1 MYRPLISFILIIAV
15 AVVAL
20 LASGIVEVDIDIR
33 DQDGNPIRRKKDNLN
48 ELDDIVEAEV
58 IEGEDEKGKDD

>member
-48 ELDDIVEAEV
+48 ELDDIAEAEV
-58 IEGEDEKGKDD
+58 VEGEDEKGKDD

>member
-20 LASGIVEVDIDIR
+20 LASGMVEVDIDIR
-33 DQDGNPIRRKKDNLN
+33 DQDGNPIKRNKKDKFSKV
-48 ELDDIVEAEV
+48 DDIAEAE
-58 IEGEDEKGKDD
+58 IIEDEDE